1 MIKGKKI
8 PLGARIIAV
17 ADTFD
22 AITSDRPYR
31 KALSEKKALQIIEE
45 NIGTQFCPTCG
56 KAFIEMSK
64 KGSILNK

>member
-1 MIKGKKI
+1 MIKEDEI

-31 KALSEKKALQIIEE
+31 KGLLFEKAFEIIKE
-45 NIGTQFCPTCG
+45 NIGTQFCPKCAA
-56 KAFIEMSK
+56 AFLLMMSK
-64 KGSILNK
+64 